1 MNGNQRIE
9 AMMTLARR
17 SLVLSVLIWF
27 GAGCGGN
34 ETPSKMESDTSVT
47 PPAAGTGSAPTKPS
61 AATDSTP
68 PKATAGS
75 PGSVAAAGTR
85 AVMPPA
91 TTAGTGTAAGS
102 AAPPSTA
109 SAGTAAP
116 AATAG
121 AGGAAA
127 PTGTGGTGGMTDMP
141 TGTPTLF
148 WLAFNSSQVMMSQD
162 MKTATMFARTGT
174 APDGVAVD
182 VEAGK
187 VFWTNMGS
195 ALGTGGGTVQSANLD
210 GSMVTTIVPAGV
222 GTTFKQATLD
232 HKNKKLYWGDREG
245 RKLWRSD
252 YDGKNYEAIVS
263 GQTPEVVG
271 CVVDSDAGKV
281 YFTDRVGGKIW
292 RVNTEMPAGATAE
305 NRTDLE
311 MVLTGPRGSNTIDLE
326 IDHVNKVLYWTDR
339 TLGTVHAMQID
350 KPDTDKVIVPNLNE
364 PIGICLDVPN
374 GKIYFAELGGSISSA
389 GLDGS
394 NVQKGILRSSGAT
407 GCVVAYL
414 P

>member
-1 MNGNQRIE
+1 
-9 AMMTLARR
+9 
-17 SLVLSVLIWF
+17 
-27 GAGCGGN
+27 
-34 ETPSKMESDTSVT
+34 
-47 PPAAGTGSAPTKPS
+47 
-61 AATDSTP
+61 
-68 PKATAGS
+68 
-75 PGSVAAAGTR
+75 
-85 AVMPPA
+85 
-91 TTAGTGTAAGS
+91 
-102 AAPPSTA
+102 
-109 SAGTAAP
+109 
-116 AATAG
+116 
-121 AGGAAA
+121 
-127 PTGTGGTGGMTDMP
+127 MTDKP

-148 WLAFNSSQVMMSQD
+148 WLAFNSSQVMMSKD

-195 ALGTGGGTVQSANLD
+195 ALGTGGGTVESANLD
-210 GSMVTTIVPAGV
+210 GSDVKTIVPRGV

-245 RKLWRSD
+245 RKLWRSE
-252 YDGKNYEAIVS
+252 YDGSNPEAIVS

-292 RVNTEMPAGATAE
+292 RTNTEMPAGATAE

-311 MVLTGPRGSNTIDLE
+311 TVLMGPAGSNTIDLE
-326 IDHVNKVLYWTDR
+326 IDHTNKVLYWTDR

-350 KPDTDKVIVPNLNE
+350 KPETDKVIVQNVRE
-364 PIGICLDVPN
+364 PIGVCLDVPN
-374 GKIYFAELGGSISSA
+374 GKLYYAELGGSISSA

-394 NVQKGILRSSGAT
+394 NPQKGILQSSGAT
-407 GCVVAYL
+407 GCVVAYI

>member
-1 MNGNQRIE
+1 M
-9 AMMTLARR
+9 A
-17 SLVLSVLIWF
+17 
-27 GAGCGGN
+27 
-34 ETPSKMESDTSVT
+34 
-47 PPAAGTGSAPTKPS
+47 
-61 AATDSTP
+61 
-68 PKATAGS
+68 
-75 PGSVAAAGTR
+75 AAAG
-85 AVMPPA
+85 
-91 TTAGTGTAAGS
+91 S
-102 AAPPSTA
+102 
-109 SAGTAAP
+109 
-116 AATAG
+116 
-121 AGGAAA
+121 GGGAA
-127 PTGTGGTGGMTDMP
+127 PTGTAGSSGGMTDMP

-148 WLAFNSSQVMMSQD
+148 WLAFNSSQVMMSKD

-210 GSMVTTIVPAGV
+210 GSDVKTIVPAGV

-252 YDGKNYEAIVS
+252 YDGQNTEAIVS

-281 YFTDRVGGKIW
+281 YFTDRVGSKIW
-292 RVNTEMPAGATAE
+292 RTNTEMPAGATAE

-311 MVLTGPRGSNTIDLE
+311 MVLMGPPGSNTIDLE
-326 IDHVNKVLYWTDR
+326 IDHTNKVLYWTDR
-339 TLGTVHAMQID
+339 TLGTVHSMQID
-350 KPDTDKVIVPNLNE
+350 KPETDKVIVPNLNE

-374 GKIYFAELGGSISSA
+374 GKIYYAELGGSISSA

-394 NVQKGILRSSGAT
+394 NPQKGILRSSGAT
-407 GCVVAYL
+407 GCVVAYM

>member
-1 MNGNQRIE
+1 
-9 AMMTLARR
+9 MMTLARR
-17 SLVLSVLIWF
+17 SLVLSALLRL
-27 GAGCGGN
+27 GAGCGGD
-34 ETPSKMESDTSVT
+34 ESTLSTSEFDTSATAPSVSTSAASTTPST
-47 PPAAGTGSAPTKPS
+47 ATG
-61 AATDSTP
+61 STP
-68 PKATAGS
+68 PKATATAGA
-75 PGSVAAAGTR
+75 PASVAAPGSA
-85 AVMPPA
+85 AAKPPA
-91 TTAGTGTAAGS
+91 SGTTSTSGTGTSAGAAG
-102 AAPPSTA
+102 AAAATPSTA
-109 SAGTAAP
+109 AAGTAAP
-116 AATAG
+116 APAA
-121 AGGAAA
+121 GAAA
-127 PTGTGGTGGMTDMP
+127 PTGAAGTSGGTTDTP

-148 WLAFNSSQVMMSQD
+148 WLAFNSSQVMMSKD

-210 GSMVTTIVPAGV
+210 GSMTTTIVPAGV

-252 YDGKNYEAIVS
+252 YDGKNPEAIVS
-263 GQTPEVVG
+263 AQTPEVVG

-292 RVNTEMPAGATAE
+292 RTNTEMPAGATAE

-311 MVLTGPRGSNTIDLE
+311 TVLMGPPGSNTIDLE
-326 IDHVNKVLYWTDR
+326 IDHTNKVLYWTDR
-339 TLGTVHAMQID
+339 TLGTVHSMQLD
-350 KPDTDKVIVPNLNE
+350 KPETDKVIVPSLSE

-394 NVQKGILRSSGAT
+394 NVQRGILRSSGAT
-407 GCVVAYL
+407 GCVVAYI

>member
-1 MNGNQRIE
+1 MT
-9 AMMTLARR
+9 TLARR
-17 SLVLSVLIWF
+17 SLVWSALLWL
-27 GAGCGGN
+27 GAGCGG
-34 ETPSKMESDTSVT
+34 EEPSKTESDTSVT
-47 PPAAGTGSAPTKPS
+47 PATAGSSSAPTTP
-61 AATDSTP
+61 STP
-68 PKATAGS
+68 TGSTAPKATAGS
-75 PGSVAAAGTR
+75 PGSVAVAGTG
-85 AVMPPA
+85 AVKPPA
-91 TTAGTGTAAGS
+91 TTAGSGTSATTAGT

-109 SAGTAAP
+109 TAGTAAP
-116 AATAG
+116 AASAG
-121 AGGAAA
+121 AGGAVA
-127 PTGTGGTGGMTDMP
+127 PTGAGGMSGGMTDKP

-148 WLAFNSSQVMMSQD
+148 WLAFNSSQVMMSKD

-210 GSMVTTIVPAGV
+210 GSMTTTIIPAGV

-305 NRTDLE
+305 NRSDLE
-311 MVLTGPRGSNTIDLE
+311 MVLMGPPGSNTIDLE

-339 TLGTVHAMQID
+339 TLGTVHSMQLD

-374 GKIYFAELGGSISSA
+374 DKIYFAELGGSISSA

-407 GCVVAYL
+407 GCVVAYM

>member
-1 MNGNQRIE
+1 M
-9 AMMTLARR
+9 
-17 SLVLSVLIWF
+17 
-27 GAGCGGN
+27 AGTGG
-34 ETPSKMESDTSVT
+34 TS
-47 PPAAGTGSAPTKPS
+47 PGAAGTISAP
-61 AATDSTP
+61 STG
-68 PKATAGS
+68 TA
-75 PGSVAAAGTR
+75 P
-85 AVMPPA
+85 
-91 TTAGTGTAAGS
+91 AGTGG
-102 AAPPSTA
+102 
-109 SAGTAAP
+109 GTAA
-116 AATAG
+116 
-121 AGGAAA
+121 
-127 PTGTGGTGGMTDMP
+127 TGTGGTTGGMTDTP

-148 WLAFNSSQVMMSQD
+148 WLAFNSSQVMMSKD

-182 VEAGK
+182 VTAGK

-232 HKNKKLYWGDREG
+232 SKNKKLYWGDREG

-252 YDGKNYEAIVS
+252 YDGKNYEAIVD
-263 GQTPEVVG
+263 GLTPEVVG

-281 YFTDRVGGKIW
+281 YFTGRTDGKIW
-292 RVNTEMPAGATAE
+292 RTNIEMPDGATAE
-305 NRTDLE
+305 TRTDLE
-311 MVLTGPRGSNTIDLE
+311 MVLMGPPGSNTIDLE
-326 IDHVNKVLYWTDR
+326 IDHTNKVLYWTDR
-339 TLGTVHAMQID
+339 TLGTVHSMQLD
-350 KPDTDKVIVPNLNE
+350 KPETDKVIVPNLNE

-394 NVQKGILRSSGAT
+394 GVERGILRSSGAT
-407 GCVVAYL
+407 GCVVAYI

>member
-1 MNGNQRIE
+1 
-9 AMMTLARR
+9 MMTLARR
-17 SLVLSVLIWF
+17 SLVLSVLLWL
-27 GAGCGGN
+27 GAGCGGDESTPLQT
-34 ETPSKMESDTSVT
+34 ETKSESGTSVT
-47 PPAAGTGSAPTKPS
+47 PPAAGTGSAPT
-61 AATDSTP
+61 TTGSTP
-68 PKATAGS
+68 PKVTAGS
-75 PGSVAAAGTR
+75 PGSASMAGTG
-85 AVMPPA
+85 AVKPPATA
-91 TTAGTGTAAGS
+91 TTAGTGTGMSAG
-102 AAPPSTA
+102 
-109 SAGTAAP
+109 SAGTASP
-116 AATAG
+116 STSSGAAGMAASAG
-121 AGGAAA
+121 SGGAAA
-127 PTGTGGTGGMTDMP
+127 PTGAAGMSGGMTDKP

-148 WLAFNSSQVMMSQD
+148 WLAFNSSQVMMSKD

-210 GSMVTTIVPAGV
+210 GSDVKTIVPAGV

-245 RKLWRSD
+245 RKLWRSE
-252 YDGKNYEAIVS
+252 YDGTNTEAIVS

-281 YFTDRVGGKIW
+281 YFTDRVGSTIW
-292 RVNTEMPAGATAE
+292 RTNTEMPAGATAE

-311 MVLTGPRGSNTIDLE
+311 MVLMGPRGSNTIDLE
-326 IDHVNKVLYWTDR
+326 IDHTNKVLYWTDR
-339 TLGTVHAMQID
+339 TLGTVHSMQID
-350 KPDTDKVIVPNLNE
+350 KPETDKVIVPNLNE

-394 NVQKGILRSSGAT
+394 NVEKGILRSSGAT
-407 GCVVAYL
+407 GCVIAYM